1 MVAKKRANKR
11 RKPIETF
18 SRLLDSLVFSSS
30 RNEKLRL
37 IQKYLRM
44 TPDPAR
50 GYALAAL
57 TGDLKIPAAKSATI
71 RSLVEKRMDAEL
83 FAMSYDYV
91 GDMAETVALIWTDV
105 NYSPPKFTEVVE
117 ELQKSNKASAAIALE
132 KWMDRLDTTGR
143 WALLKLATGGLRVGV
158 SARLAK
164 MALAQEFEASVD
176 EVEEIWHSIEP
187 PYDDLFRWLE
197 GSGEKPNYALGA
209 GFRPVML
216 ANPLEEGL
224 LSQLDPLSY
233 VAEWKWDGIRVQ
245 AISRD
250 GKKKLYTRTGEDIG
264 NSFPDILNSLD
275 FDAVI
280 DGELLIRDQK
290 SNKLQEAAPFSTL
303 QKRLGRK
310 RPSTKIISEMP
321 AFIRA
326 YDLLFE
332 GEEDL
337 RGFAFE
343 DRRKRLEIWAKNA
356 PSTIDISATIPFK
369 TWQELSK
376 IRSEARDT
384 GIEGLMLKRKSSF
397 YLPGRPKNQWYKW
410 KREPLTLDL
419 VLMYAQRGHGRRS
432 SYYSDFTLGAWSDAE
447 TLVPVCKAYSGYTDK
462 ELVKIDKWVRE
473 HTNDRFGPV
482 RSVTPGLVLEIA
494 FDAAQYSKRHKSGV
508 ALRFPRIKR
517 LRWDKPISEAETLQ
531 HVKSLIQEPQS

>member
-1 MVAKKRANKR
+1 VVAKKRANKR

-37 IQKYLRM
+37 IQNYLRM

-245 AISRD
+245 AISR
-250 GKKKLYTRTGEDIG
+250 GGERKLYTRTGEDIG
-264 NSFPDILNSLD
+264 NSFPDILNSLE
-275 FDAVI
+275 FDGVI
-280 DGELLIRDQK
+280 DGELLIRSQK
-290 SNKLQEAAPFSTL
+290 SHKSHEPAPFSVL

-337 RGFAFE
+337 RGVAFE

-376 IRSEARDT
+376 IRSEARET
-384 GIEGLMLKRKSSF
+384 GIEGLMLKRKTSF
-397 YLPGRPKNQWYKW
+397 YLSGRPKNQWYKW
-410 KREPLTLDL
+410 KREPLTVDL

-462 ELVKIDKWVRE
+462 ELIKIDKWVRE

-517 LRWDKPISEAETLQ
+517 LRWDKPISEAETLK
-531 HVKSLIQEPQS
+531 HVKSLIQEPEF

>member
-1 MVAKKRANKR
+1 VVAKKRANKR
-11 RKPIETF
+11 RKTIETF

-83 FAMSYDYV
+83 FSMSYDYV

-105 NYSPPKFTEVVE
+105 KYSPPTFIEVIE
-117 ELQKSNKASAAIALE
+117 ELKKANKASAALALE
-132 KWMDRLDTTGR
+132 RWMDRLDTTGR

-164 MALAQEFEASVD
+164 IAVAQEFKVSAD

-187 PYDDLFRWLE
+187 PYDELFGWLE
-197 GSGEKPNYALGA
+197 GVGEKPNYTLGA

-216 ANPLEEGL
+216 ANPLDEGL

-245 AISRD
+245 AISR
-250 GKKKLYTRTGEDIG
+250 GGERKLYTRTGEDIG
-264 NSFPDILNSLD
+264 NSFPDILNSLE

-280 DGELLIRDQK
+280 DGELLIRNQK
-290 SNKLQEAAPFSTL
+290 ALKLHESAPFSVL

-310 RPSTKIISEMP
+310 HPSTKIISEMP

-343 DRRKRLEIWAKNA
+343 DRRRRLEIWAKNA

-376 IRSEARDT
+376 IRSETRET

-397 YLPGRPKNQWYKW
+397 YLSGRPKNQWYKW

-432 SYYSDFTLGAWSDAE
+432 SYYSDFTLGAWSDTE

-462 ELVKIDKWVRE
+462 ELIKIDKWVRE

-517 LRWDKPISEAETLQ
+517 LRWDKPISEAETLK
-531 HVKSLIQEPQS
+531 HVKSLIQEPEF

>member
-1 MVAKKRANKR
+1 MAGKKRANKR
-11 RKPIETF
+11 RKTIETF

-105 NYSPPKFTEVVE
+105 KYSPPTFIEVIE
-117 ELQKSNKASAAIALE
+117 ELQKANKASAALALE
-132 KWMDRLDTTGR
+132 RWLDRLDTTGR

-164 MALAQEFEASVD
+164 IAVAQEFKVSAD

-187 PYDDLFRWLE
+187 PYDELFRWLE
-197 GSGEKPNYALGA
+197 GVGEKPNYTLGA

-216 ANPLEEGL
+216 ANPLDEGL
-224 LSQLDPLSY
+224 LSRLDPLSY

-245 AISRD
+245 AISR
-250 GKKKLYTRTGEDIG
+250 GGERKLYTRTGEDIG
-264 NSFPDILNSLD
+264 NSFPDILNSLE

-280 DGELLIRDQK
+280 DGELLIRSQK
-290 SNKLQEAAPFSTL
+290 SLKLHEAAPFSVL

-337 RGFAFE
+337 RGVAFE

-376 IRSEARDT
+376 IRSEARET

-397 YLPGRPKNQWYKW
+397 YLSGRPKNQWYKW

-432 SYYSDFTLGAWSDAE
+432 SYYSDFTLGAWSDTE

-462 ELVKIDKWVRE
+462 ELIKIDKWVRE

-517 LRWDKPISEAETLQ
+517 LRWDKPISEAETLK
-531 HVKSLIQEPQS
+531 HVKSLIQEPEF

>member
-1 MVAKKRANKR
+1 
-11 RKPIETF
+11 
-18 SRLLDSLVFSSS
+18 
-30 RNEKLRL
+30 
-37 IQKYLRM
+37 M

-216 ANPLEEGL
+216 ANPLEE
-224 LSQLDPLSY
+224 
-233 VAEWKWDGIRVQ
+233 
-245 AISRD
+245 
-250 GKKKLYTRTGEDIG
+250 
-264 NSFPDILNSLD
+264 
-275 FDAVI
+275 
-280 DGELLIRDQK
+280 
-290 SNKLQEAAPFSTL
+290 
-303 QKRLGRK
+303 
-310 RPSTKIISEMP
+310 
-321 AFIRA
+321 
-326 YDLLFE
+326 
-332 GEEDL
+332 
-337 RGFAFE
+337 
-343 DRRKRLEIWAKNA
+343 
-356 PSTIDISATIPFK
+356 
-369 TWQELSK
+369 
-376 IRSEARDT
+376 
-384 GIEGLMLKRKSSF
+384 
-397 YLPGRPKNQWYKW
+397 
-410 KREPLTLDL
+410 
-419 VLMYAQRGHGRRS
+419 
-432 SYYSDFTLGAWSDAE
+432 
-447 TLVPVCKAYSGYTDK
+447 
-462 ELVKIDKWVRE
+462 
-473 HTNDRFGPV
+473 
-482 RSVTPGLVLEIA
+482 
-494 FDAAQYSKRHKSGV
+494 
-508 ALRFPRIKR
+508 
-517 LRWDKPISEAETLQ
+517 
-531 HVKSLIQEPQS
+531 

>member
-1 MVAKKRANKR
+1 
-11 RKPIETF
+11 
-18 SRLLDSLVFSSS
+18 
-30 RNEKLRL
+30 
-37 IQKYLRM
+37 M

-245 AISRD
+245 ASSRD

-376 IRSEARDT
+376 LRSEARDT

-447 TLVPVCKAYSGYTDK
+447 TLVPVCKAYSGYTDR

-531 HVKSLIQEPQS
+531 NVKSLIQEPQS

>member
-1 MVAKKRANKR
+1 VVAKKRANKR
-11 RKPIETF
+11 RKTIETF

-105 NYSPPKFTEVVE
+105 KYSPPTFIEVIE
-117 ELQKSNKASAAIALE
+117 ELKKANKASAALALE
-132 KWMDRLDTTGR
+132 RWMDRLDTTGR

-164 MALAQEFEASVD
+164 IAVAQEFKVSAD

-187 PYDDLFRWLE
+187 PYDELFGWLE
-197 GSGEKPNYALGA
+197 GVGEKPNYTLGA

-216 ANPLEEGL
+216 ANPLDEGL

-245 AISRD
+245 AISR
-250 GKKKLYTRTGEDIG
+250 GGERKLYTRTGEDIG
-264 NSFPDILNSLD
+264 NSFPDILNSLE

-280 DGELLIRDQK
+280 DGELLIRNQK
-290 SNKLQEAAPFSTL
+290 ALKLHESAPFSVL

-310 RPSTKIISEMP
+310 HPSTKIISEMP

-343 DRRKRLEIWAKNA
+343 DRRRRLEIWAKNA

-376 IRSEARDT
+376 IRSETRET

-397 YLPGRPKNQWYKW
+397 YLSGRPKNQWYKW

-432 SYYSDFTLGAWSDAE
+432 SYYSDFTLGAWSDTE

-462 ELVKIDKWVRE
+462 ELIKIDKWVRE

-517 LRWDKPISEAETLQ
+517 LRWDKPISEAETLK
-531 HVKSLIQEPQS
+531 HVKSLIQEPEF